1 MTATEPVF
9 GLMAAALGLAVRNE
23 DFQRAVMNGTEPG
36 AAAVRAIE
44 DDLRQHRVRL
54 LIRNSQATDAAAE
67 RLLAIAREA
76 KVPVLGVTE
85 TEPAG
90 KTYQQW
96 ISGEL
101 DALDQALSASAM
113 SAVELQDVTIALG
126 GRAILDGV
134 SLALR
139 EGEFVGLL
147 GPNGAGKTTLMRAIL
162 GLVRPA
168 SGSIRV
174 LGAPAAPGNAAIGYM
189 PQSRAAP
196 ELRLRGRDVV
206 GAALAGRRWGLP
218 ILSAADWAQV
228 ERALERVGAAAL
240 ADRPLPEL
248 SGGERQR
255 LLIAQAILG
264 EPRLLLLDEPLIS
277 LDPSHQHAIVELA
290 RALQAELGLTVL
302 FSTHE
307 LNPLL
312 GAMDRVLCLGH
323 GAAALG
329 PVEEVITGPV
339 LSRLYGAPIEVVRAG
354 GRIFVMS
361 GTHRVDA
368 DPHPAAA

>member
-1 MTATEPVF
+1 MNPV
-9 GLMAAALGLAVRNE
+9 A
-23 DFQRAVMNGTEPG
+23 
-36 AAAVRAIE
+36 
-44 DDLRQHRVRL
+44 
-54 LIRNSQATDAAAE
+54 
-67 RLLAIAREA
+67 
-76 KVPVLGVTE
+76 
-85 TEPAG
+85 
-90 KTYQQW
+90 
-96 ISGEL
+96 
-101 DALDQALSASAM
+101 
-113 SAVELQDVTIALG
+113 LQDVTIALA
-126 GRAILDGV
+126 GRAILEGV

-162 GLVRPA
+162 GLVRPVR
-168 SGSIRV
+168 GSIRV
-174 LGAPAAPGNAAIGYM
+174 FGAPAAPGNRGIGYM
-189 PQSRAAP
+189 PQTRAAP
-196 ELRLRGRDVV
+196 GLRLRGRDVV
-206 GAALAGRRWGLP
+206 GAALGGRRWGMP
-218 ILSAADWAQV
+218 ILGATERAQV
-228 ERALERVGAAAL
+228 ERALARVGATHL
-240 ADRPLPEL
+240 AERPLDEL

-277 LDPSHQHAIVELA
+277 LDPNHQQAVVNLA

-312 GAMDRVLCLGH
+312 GAMDRVLYLGQ

-329 PVEEVITGPV
+329 TVEEVITGPV

-361 GTHRVDA
+361 GAHLVDA